1 MFSIHIFVVAL
12 ILEAIISTPF
22 IPAPDKT
29 ASVGSHDLLKSIN
42 YHMKRSL
49 EEGGSS
55 SITCS
60 ICHAPMSDDE
70 VRCWPNCQ
78 HPFHSRCIGPWF
90 VIPGSTCPLCRGSGS
105 KIEGTTGQENSLQNP
120 NTVGDLLKYCLDQE
134 RQCELIGYDLVEL
147 EASTVFKVSQ
157 MLCKLQTCTPHP

>member
-120 NTVGDLLKYCLDQE
+120 NTLNWKPPQFSKCPK
-134 RQCELIGYDLVEL
+134 CS
-147 EASTVFKVSQ
+147 AS
-157 MLCKLQTCTPHP
+157 CKPAHHIPDPIYFFCQPCDEFWVKKNN